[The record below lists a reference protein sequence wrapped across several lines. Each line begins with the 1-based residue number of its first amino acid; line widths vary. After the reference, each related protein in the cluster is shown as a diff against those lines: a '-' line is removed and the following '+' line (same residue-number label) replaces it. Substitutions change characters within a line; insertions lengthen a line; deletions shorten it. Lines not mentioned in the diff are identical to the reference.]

1 MSPEA
6 IREQR
11 EKAQHDHATLLYAAI
26 QEGETRGKY
35 LGRAEIARNMKRR
48 GLPVDQIA
56 KYTGLS
62 AGETAKL

>member
-1 MSPEA
+1 MSPDEA

-11 EKAQHDHATLLYAAI
+11 EKARHDHATLLYAAI
-26 QEGETRGKY
+26 QEGEAR
-35 LGRAEIARNMKRR
+35 GRAEIARNMKRL

-62 AGETAKL
+62 AGEIAKL